1 MDDFGRGGRWICWRC
16 GAFYDWI
23 DGDNGLCGACKQNRM
38 GPIMA
43 RKRALNR
50 LNGLP
55 NKAAQKRARKAVHTR
70 IVNLFKLGN
79 VEKGQKMLDN
89 LKKKSPKRWGH
100 VNKLINKLGGKRPDD
115 QMRAGA

>member
-1 MDDFGRGGRWICWRC
+1 MDEFGRERWICEC
-16 GAFYDWI
+16 GEFYYVI
-23 DGDNGLCGACKQNRM
+23 DGCTKCKNARM
-38 GPIMA
+38 MTIMA

-55 NKAAQKRARKAVHTR
+55 NKAAQKRARKAVHTK

-89 LKKKSPKRWGH
+89 LKKKSPRRWKH
-100 VNKLINKLGGKRPDD
+100 VKGLISKCSG
-115 QMRAGA
+115 